1 MTKKVYTLDEIKQ
14 LSSSVFKQYPMIKE
28 AYLFGSY
35 ARDEANE
42 QSDLDFIIVLDS
54 YDTQS
59 KKFAYGSMVDL
70 EDIFFLHLD
79 IMSEENAYKIMPK
92 VMNRDKVRIY
102 ERIN

>member
-70 EDIFFLHLD
+70 EDIFSKQVD

-92 VMNRDKVRIY
+92 VMDRDKVRIY